1 MQPQLKPIND
11 QVPRLSDNIPSFE
24 SVIGQRPALVGSQF
38 EWMVGKDC
46 GGATRAQFH
55 DLRIATYA
63 MPTDCEGRH
72 KLLGANGTRMTSPC
86 FFEEHRD
93 ACPPG
98 VIGHEQAL
106 PVRPIHRIA
115 PVAGSDDT
123 PELLVV
129 DALQFA
135 GRLMPVAHHGF
146 NTIKGAES
154 GQACPGQHPADDG
167 LVHAHAAWQWTIA
180 ACDGDAV
187 QRSAEPWRDRGE
199 RMEPLPG
206 RRRRRGFTGAET
218 AFCHLSN
225 PLQAGEG
232 RSGMLMGVP
241 PVGFLEDWVFG
252 DFQSL
257 QPNSDDHRI
266 RPIEASRPATGK

>member
-38 EWMVGKDC
+38 EWMVGKDG

-72 KLLGANGTRMTSPC
+72 KLVGANGTRMASPC

-135 GRLMPVAHHGF
+135 GRLMPVAHRGF

-154 GQACPGQHPADDG
+154 GQACPGQHPADGG
-167 LVHAHAAWQWTIA
+167 LVHAHAALPHATAAQFNDQQSLGGTGVSTWSHFLAVGGIA
-180 ACDGDAV
+180 VSPAP
-187 QRSAEPWRDRGE
+187 RPPSATSRT
-199 RMEPLPG
+199 LC
-206 RRRRRGFTGAET
+206 RRRAKV
-218 AFCHLSN
+218 
-225 PLQAGEG
+225 G
-232 RSGMLMGVP
+232 R
-241 PVGFLEDWVFG
+241 
-252 DFQSL
+252 
-257 QPNSDDHRI
+257 
-266 RPIEASRPATGK
+266 AC